1 MAAAARSTGP
11 ARTDSMSVAKASAY
25 LLTSTRRFRLLVDQ
39 GVFTK
44 AWGTGY
50 DADTILRE
58 YLDHL
63 HRVIADRKS
72 GKLSAVVLDPIAE
85 RARRDREIA
94 DRMSLQNSVT
104 RGEQA
109 PTVMFGT
116 ALRDAVNELR
126 ARAVRIPDDLADQ
139 LVAQNRA
146 TISECLR
153 QTLHHLLQ
161 DLAHPQPKTD

>member
-1 MAAAARSTGP
+1 MAAITPSTGP
-11 ARTDSMSVAKASAY
+11 DRTASMSVAKASAY
-25 LLTSTRRFRLLVDQ
+25 LFMSTRRFRLMVDQ

-63 HRVIADRKS
+63 HGVVADQKT
-72 GKLSAVVLDPIAE
+72 GNAKAVLDPIAE
-85 RARRDREIA
+85 RARRDKEMA
-94 DRMSLQNSVT
+94 DRMALQNAVT

-109 PTVMFGT
+109 PVALFQTVLDDATT
-116 ALRDAVNELR
+116 AIH
-126 ARAVRIPDDLADQ
+126 ARVVSLPERLAGQ
-139 LVAQNRA
+139 LVGQDRA
-146 TISECLR
+146 SIADRLR
-153 QTLHHLLQ
+153 QAIHSLLS